1 MGETDQQLCSYH
13 PVIVGSSVLV
23 VTRERLCCWDL
34 ATGRAVSW
42 SGNEAGQMY
51 STAPPTRLHP
61 LPVVAGLR
69 VPRFSLTVSGSHV
82 FLLMPVAAA
91 ERPAPSEH
99 DPREPADRSGPRSTG
114 QAAVH
119 ARRTARPRV
128 VFDGPVVD
136 GDDVYVC
143 LWEQAAVPAMHVAC
157 LRGGRWQWM
166 RRVGHGHPLAA
177 ETEIG
182 RTHHLLTLAGDTLYV
197 HADLGAVA
205 AISKWDGQ
213 LKWVTRYPRRLCR
226 STICAAVR
234 GTCRAI

>member
-1 MGETDQQLCSYH
+1 M
-13 PVIVGSSVLV
+13 
-23 VTRERLCCWDL
+23 
-34 ATGRAVSW
+34 
-42 SGNEAGQMY
+42 
-51 STAPPTRLHP
+51 
-61 LPVVAGLR
+61 
-69 VPRFSLTVSGSHV
+69 PRFSLTVSGSHV
-82 FLLMPVAAA
+82 FFLMPVAAA
-91 ERPAPSEH
+91 ERPAPSDH
-99 DPREPADRSGPRSTG
+99 DPPENRLIGLDLAAQGKLLFTPVAPPDRGWY
-114 QAAVH
+114 
-119 ARRTARPRV
+119 
-128 VFDGPVVD
+128 FDGAPVVD

-213 LKWVTRYPRRLCR
+213 LKWVTRYPRELCR

-234 GTCRAI
+234 GTCGAI